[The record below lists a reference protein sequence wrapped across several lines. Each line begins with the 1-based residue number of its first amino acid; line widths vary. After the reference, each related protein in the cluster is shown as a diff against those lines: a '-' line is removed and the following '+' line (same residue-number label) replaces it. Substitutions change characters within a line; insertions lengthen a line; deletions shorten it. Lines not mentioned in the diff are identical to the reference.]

1 MKKIE
6 AFIRPEKLEE
16 IKEMLASQNLNGLT
30 VSQIMGCGSQMGW
43 KEFVRGREIDVNFV
57 PKIKI
62 EFVVED
68 EQAESVINSI
78 CEKAYTG
85 EIGDGKIFISE
96 IQDVVR
102 IRTKERGIAAL
113 K

>member
-6 AFIRPEKLEE
+6 AIIRPEQIAD
-16 IKEMLASQNLNGLT
+16 IKENLKTLDLNGISIT
-30 VSQIMGCGSQMGW
+30 QIMGSGCQKGWTEFIRGS
-43 KEFVRGREIDVNFV
+43 EVDYNFL

-62 EFVVED
+62 ELVVAD
-68 EQAESVINSI
+68 EQMEDVIETIIST
-78 CEKAYTG
+78 AQTG

-96 IQDVVR
+96 IQDAIR
-102 IRTKERGIAAL
+102 IRTSERGIAAL